1 MNILKVGRLG
11 GREATH
17 VSMKHCKVGG
27 LCNASFWIFTFSVVG
42 SFWIFTF
49 SVVGFRVSLDLNHFR
64 YILGLFIVYTLSC
77 WNAEIYRFK
86 GGKTDNSF
94 LCFTGKLVV
103 AVRFLEAIFNE
114 GVDTRGF

>member
-27 LCNASFWIFTFSVVG
+27 LCNA

-114 GVDTRGF
+114 GEDTHEF